1 VSRLELAH
9 TSDLEPATLAAA
21 RTLLYEVFG
30 AELTPEDWEHSL
42 GGIHALIWEREQL
55 IAHAAL
61 VQRQLLYDGRALRTG
76 YVEGV
81 AVDGEHRRRGHGARL
96 MTALSPL
103 IGAGYQL
110 GALGATEVAAPLYE
124 RLGWTRW
131 QGPTWGLTP
140 AGPTRTA
147 EEDGWIYVLQP
158 SPALD
163 PTRPLTC
170 DYRAGDLW

>member
-9 TSDLEPATLAAA
+9 TTDLEPATLAAA
-21 RTLLYEVFG
+21 RALLYDVFG

-42 GGIHALIWEREQL
+42 GGIHVLIWDGEEL

-61 VQRQLLYDGRALRTG
+61 VQRQLVYEGRALRTG

-81 AVDGEHRRRGHGARL
+81 AVDGEHRHRGHGTRL
-96 MTALSPL
+96 MAALAPAIHS
-103 IGAGYQL
+103 AYEL

-124 RLGWTRW
+124 KLGWTRW

-140 AGPTRTA
+140 GGTIRTA

-158 SPALD
+158 TPPLD
-163 PTRPLTC
+163 PTKPLTC